1 MKMIRLNAFDTCAI
15 THHAPGLWR
24 HPRDRT
30 VDYTRLQYWTDYAKL
45 LERGLFDALFLAD
58 TLGYPETY
66 GASAAPAVQRGV
78 AIPKND
84 PAAIVGA
91 MAAVTRDLGFGVT
104 FNIFDEMPY
113 AFARKMSTLDH
124 LTDGRIGWN
133 IVTGYSEAAAKNR
146 SSGRLLDHDERYVA
160 ADEYM
165 DIVYR
170 LWESSWEDG
179 AALHD
184 KAQGIYADPE
194 RVHAIRQAGKYFH
207 VDGIHMCEPSPQRTP
222 VLFQA
227 GASSKGVAFAAR
239 HAECVFVS
247 APNPTVAARMVKQLR
262 SAAQEQG
269 RRPDDLCIFAL
280 MTVIPAATDAE
291 AEDKHA
297 DYSRYVDREAG
308 LILLS
313 SWTGVDFSGLSLDEP
328 IKAIKTD
335 AIQSVLTRFTVAGS
349 GRTWTVGEAADFLGR
364 NGGRP
369 TIVGSPVHVADEL
382 QRWVAEGDLDGFNL
396 TSPVKPES
404 MTDFI
409 DLVVP
414 ELQSRGVYKTA
425 YPEGTLRDKLF
436 SMGARTFGGHPSA
449 TLRQTI
455 GSNAGAASE

>member
-1 MKMIRLNAFDTCAI
+1 MKTIRLNAFDTCAV

-24 HPRDRT
+24 HPRDRAQE
-30 VDYTRLQYWTDYAKL
+30 YTSLRYWTDYAQL
-45 LERGLFDALFLAD
+45 LERGLFDGLFLAD

-66 GASAAPAVQRGV
+66 GASAAPSVQKGV

-84 PAAIVGA
+84 PAPIVGA
-91 MAAVTRDLGFGVT
+91 MAAVTRHLGFGVT

-113 AFARKMSTLDH
+113 AFARKISTLDH
-124 LTDGRIGWN
+124 LTEGRIGWN

-146 SSGRLLDHDERYVA
+146 KGGRLLDHDERYVA
-160 ADEYM
+160 AAEYM

-170 LWESSWEDG
+170 LWECSWEDG

-184 KAQGIYADPE
+184 KASGVYADPA
-194 RVHAIRQAGKYFH
+194 RVRAIRRSGEYFH
-207 VDGIHMCEPSPQRTP
+207 VDGIHMAEPSPQRTP
-222 VLFQA
+222 VLYQA
-227 GASSKGVAFAAR
+227 GASSKGVEFAAR

-247 APNPTVAARMVKQLR
+247 APTPASAGKMVKQLR
-262 SAAQEQG
+262 QAALDAG

-313 SWTGVDFSGLSLDEP
+313 GWTGVDFAGLDLNEP
-328 IKAIKTD
+328 IKAIKTN

-349 GRTWTVGEAADFLGR
+349 DRSWTVGEAADFLGR

-369 TIVGSPVHVADEL
+369 TIVGSPSRVADEL
-382 QRWVAEGDLDGFNL
+382 QRWMDEGDLDGFNL
-396 TSPVKPES
+396 TCPVKPES
-404 MTDFI
+404 MADFI
-409 DLVVP
+409 ELVVP

-425 YPEGTLRDKLF
+425 YEEGTLRDKLF
-436 SMGARTFGGHPSA
+436 GGGARTAAGHPSA
-449 TLRQTI
+449 VLR
-455 GSNAGAASE
+455 NAAHD